1 QLYYLKPP
9 GIETPNHRS
18 RLRMDVIEASEC
30 LRAWYGR
37 PEQKAFDDSAIG
49 LMEGEAG
56 STVGADGL
64 GEGEEGG
71 EDDGSE
77 KNILETQVAR
87 EHELRS

>member
-1 QLYYLKPP
+1 
-9 GIETPNHRS
+9 
-18 RLRMDVIEASEC
+18 
-30 LRAWYGR
+30 
-37 PEQKAFDDSAIG
+37 
-49 LMEGEAG
+49 MEGEAG